1 MSLWFI
7 FIKSIIKFLPN
18 DLLVW
23 RYYLDP
29 LFHYILRVLIMV
41 TKYYISVLLGGL
53 HSFYLPLFMFD
64 FPVIPYLI
72 TESIEIALLFYSG
85 DILPIIK
92 LWICILPWFPGPL
105 NHICR
110 DIDIII
116 LYLENLFNE
125 HVLLTD

>member
-1 MSLWFI
+1 
-7 FIKSIIKFLPN
+7 
-18 DLLVW
+18 
-23 RYYLDP
+23 
-29 LFHYILRVLIMV
+29 MV

-92 LWICILPWFPGPL
+92 L
-105 NHICR
+105 
-110 DIDIII
+110 
-116 LYLENLFNE
+116 
-125 HVLLTD
+125 